1 MYIQATLLLPRDPHQ
16 SSVAITPEFIK
27 DHIAICDAG
36 AGSPV
41 TSVITLSGLR
51 GYITEYAVEDNPEL
65 LNVLICVECK
75 PSVSRC
81 DFQQCAYFP
90 IYPVTDVE
98 TIPSSLNAIYPQ
110 RRSCLS
116 VAPD

>member
-1 MYIQATLLLPRDPHQ
+1 MATMYIQATLLLPRDPHQ

-51 GYITEYAVEDNPEL
+51 GYITEYAVEDHPEL
-65 LNVLICVECK
+65 LSVLICVECK
-75 PSVSRC
+75 RSVSRC
-81 DFQQCAYFP
+81 D
-90 IYPVTDVE
+90 V
-98 TIPSSLNAIYPQ
+98 
-110 RRSCLS
+110 
-116 VAPD
+116 